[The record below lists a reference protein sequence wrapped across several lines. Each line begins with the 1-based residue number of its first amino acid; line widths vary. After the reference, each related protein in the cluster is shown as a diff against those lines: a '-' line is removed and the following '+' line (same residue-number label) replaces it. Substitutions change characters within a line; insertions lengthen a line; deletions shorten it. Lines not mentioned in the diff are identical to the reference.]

1 MIENYEE
8 NSSVPSN
15 NNSENISSSSQN
27 KIGNPLGTE
36 TAATLSDRTK
46 STQSTKTAGTSNRK
60 PETGDNKSFST
71 KASGSETSTSFKTTE
86 RKSNGIL
93 LSMTDGSSRLLIS
106 PSDPS
111 ISLSEH
117 ASNTISEDITVRII
131 FNISDNGNVP
141 AYGIMI
147 SPKLNQTVMNEILSQ
162 ISKWKFESSFSD
174 STCSFDF
181 SIRLK
186 Y

>member
-1 MIENYEE
+1 
-8 NSSVPSN
+8 
-15 NNSENISSSSQN
+15 
-27 KIGNPLGTE
+27 
-36 TAATLSDRTK
+36 
-46 STQSTKTAGTSNRK
+46 
-60 PETGDNKSFST
+60 
-71 KASGSETSTSFKTTE
+71 
-86 RKSNGIL
+86 
-93 LSMTDGSSRLLIS
+93 MTDGSSRLLIS

-147 SPKLNQTVMNEILSQ
+147 SPKLNQTVMNEIISQ